1 MQSLPLLTMELIE
14 DWLRD
19 RGAGMYGG
27 EAVTQLEHA
36 LQCASLAKADGAAPE
51 LVTAALLHD
60 ICHLAEALDDRDHPH
75 GPTGAAMLQELFPVA
90 VTEPVRMHVDAK
102 RYLCA
107 IEPLYWS
114 GLSDA
119 SKRSL
124 MWQGGPF
131 TPDEAAAFIAQPY
144 AEDAVCLRRWD
155 DEAKV
160 PGATTASLDEFV
172 AIMHS
177 IGAEHKTRGEKAA

>member
-1 MQSLPLLTMELIE
+1 MQSVPILTIDLID
-14 DWLRD
+14 DWLRN

-36 LQCASLAKADGAAPE
+36 LQCATLAKANGAAPE

-60 ICHLAEALDDRDHPH
+60 ICHLAKGLDDRTYPH
-75 GPTGAAMLQELFPVA
+75 GPTGAAMLEGLFPAA

-131 TPDEAAAFIAQPY
+131 TPDEAAAFIAQPHG
-144 AEDAVCLRRWD
+144 EDAVNLRRWD

-160 PGATTASLDEFV
+160 PGAKTASLDEFIGIMQSV
-172 AIMHS
+172 A
-177 IGAEHKTRGEKAA
+177 ATEKRMREEAA

>member
-1 MQSLPLLTMELIE
+1 MQSVPLLTIEWIE
-14 DWLRD
+14 DWLRH

-36 LQCASLAKADGAAPE
+36 LQCASLASADGAASE

-60 ICHLAEALDDRDHPH
+60 ICHLADDLDDRDHPH
-75 GPTGAAMLQELFPVA
+75 GPTGAAMLKELFPPA

-114 GLSDA
+114 SLSDA

-131 TPDEAAAFIAQPY
+131 TPDEAAAFIAQPH

-160 PGATTASLDEFV
+160 PGAVTAPLDEFIT
-172 AIMHS
+172 IMHA
-177 IGAEHKTRGEKAA
+177 IAMTQTRVGEKAA

>member
-1 MQSLPLLTMELIE
+1 MQSVPVLTIDLIN
-14 DWLRD
+14 DWLRN

-36 LQCASLAKADGAAPE
+36 LQCATLAKADGAAPE

-60 ICHLAEALDDRDHPH
+60 ICHLAEGLDDRTYPH
-75 GPTGAAMLQELFPVA
+75 GPTGAAMLEELFPAA

-114 GLSDA
+114 GLSGA

-131 TPDEAAAFIAQPY
+131 TPDEAAAFIAQPH
-144 AEDAVCLRRWD
+144 AEDAVNLRRWD

-160 PGATTASLDEFV
+160 PGAETASLDEFV
-172 AIMHS
+172 AIMQS
-177 IGAEHKTRGEKAA
+177 VASVQKSAGEKAA